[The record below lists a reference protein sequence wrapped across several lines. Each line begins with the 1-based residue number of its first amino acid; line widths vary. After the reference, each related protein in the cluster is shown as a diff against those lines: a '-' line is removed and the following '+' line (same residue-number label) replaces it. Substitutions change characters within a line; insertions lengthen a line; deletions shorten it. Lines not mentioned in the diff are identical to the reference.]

1 MHHTEGQQ
9 TARPEVTTTPRP
21 TASEHAGEDTDL
33 AVEVATLRDAI
44 ATRTIIGQATGLLA
58 GQLNIT
64 TPMAWRVMRRL
75 SNETN
80 IKLRDIARALV
91 DAHDGRRPPT
101 DEGVG
106 RAIGAALGP
115 ALAAARED
123 AGDAEAGDA
132 DVDVLGAPGAD
143 PGADPDADPGADPD
157 PDTDADPDGDPDAAS
172 PPLHLGP

>member
-9 TARPEVTTTPRP
+9 TARPAVTATPQP
-21 TASEHAGEDTDL
+21 AGPDGSVDGTDL

-64 TPMAWRVMRRL
+64 TPMAWRVMRRV

-91 DAHDGRRPPT
+91 DAHDGRRPPG
-101 DEGVG
+101 DDAVA

-115 ALAAARED
+115 ALAAARDGGADADSAED
-123 AGDAEAGDA
+123 AGDAAAGDA
-132 DVDVLGAPGAD
+132 SR
-143 PGADPDADPGADPD
+143 
-157 PDTDADPDGDPDAAS
+157 T
-172 PPLHLGP
+172 LHL

>member
-1 MHHTEGQQ
+1 VHHTEGHQ
-9 TARPEVTTTPRP
+9 TARPEVTATPRP
-21 TASEHAGEDTDL
+21 TGPDSTGDGTDL

-91 DAHDGRRPPT
+91 DAHDGRRPPG
-101 DEGVG
+101 DDAVA
-106 RAIGAALGP
+106 RAIGTALGP
-115 ALAAARED
+115 ALAAARDDSGGDDAETGGD
-123 AGDAEAGDA
+123 GVVGAGDRAWDPAGAGRHDA
-132 DVDVLGAPGAD
+132 
-143 PGADPDADPGADPD
+143 
-157 PDTDADPDGDPDAAS
+157 
-172 PPLHLGP
+172 PPTLQL

>member
-1 MHHTEGQQ
+1 VHHTEGHQ
-9 TARPEVTTTPRP
+9 TARPEVTATPRP
-21 TASEHAGEDTDL
+21 TGPDSTGGDTDL

-91 DAHDGRRPPT
+91 DAHDGRRPPG
-101 DEGVG
+101 DEGVA

-115 ALAAARED
+115 ALAAARDHSGGEA
-123 AGDAEAGDA
+123 AGEGAEPGD
-132 DVDVLGAPGAD
+132 DGVVD
-143 PGADPDADPGADPD
+143 PGDDAFDSAGTGPREA
-157 PDTDADPDGDPDAAS
+157 
-172 PPLHLGP
+172 PPTLHL

>member
-9 TARPEVTTTPRP
+9 TARPEVTATPRVSAP
-21 TASEHAGEDTDL
+21 AGAVDSTDL

-91 DAHDGRRPPT
+91 DAHDGRRPPG
-101 DEGVG
+101 DDGVG

-115 ALAAARED
+115 ALAAARDSDGED
-123 AGDAEAGDA
+123 AGGAAATEPGDE
-132 DVDVLGAPGAD
+132 
-143 PGADPDADPGADPD
+143 
-157 PDTDADPDGDPDAAS
+157 S
-172 PPLHLGP
+172 PPTLHL

>member
-9 TARPEVTTTPRP
+9 TARPEVTATPRVSAP
-21 TASEHAGEDTDL
+21 DGAVDSTDL

-91 DAHDGRRPPT
+91 DAHDGRRPPG
-101 DEGVG
+101 DDSVA
-106 RAIGAALGP
+106 RAIGGALGP

-123 AGDAEAGDA
+123 GVDGDAAATGDA
-132 DVDVLGAPGAD
+132 
-143 PGADPDADPGADPD
+143 
-157 PDTDADPDGDPDAAS
+157 
-172 PPLHLGP
+172 PPTLHL